1 MAFPNIDAALN
12 DLKKIFD
19 KLIGTT
25 YQEHV
30 HEDEE
35 DEEDVDEEV
44 HWAQNAVGIFHR
56 LRKEKRYQQNVFVH
70 QVSYIDES
78 LIVKLEGLT
87 AKSKSPR
94 MMRSWV
100 KMQFLM
106 LEKSS
111 ICRKGEIKL
120 KGLNDAKTRKK

>member
-35 DEEDVDEEV
+35 DEEDVDEKV

-56 LRKEKRYQQNVFVH
+56 LRKGKEILTKCFCTSSVLYQ
-70 QVSYIDES
+70 
-78 LIVKLEGLT
+78 
-87 AKSKSPR
+87 
-94 MMRSWV
+94 
-100 KMQFLM
+100 
-106 LEKSS
+106 
-111 ICRKGEIKL
+111 
-120 KGLNDAKTRKK
+120 